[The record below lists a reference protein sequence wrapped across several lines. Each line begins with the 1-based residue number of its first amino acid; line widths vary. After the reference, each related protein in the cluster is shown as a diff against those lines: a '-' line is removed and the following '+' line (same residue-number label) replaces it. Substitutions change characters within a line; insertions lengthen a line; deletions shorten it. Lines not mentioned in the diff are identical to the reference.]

1 MPKMTKKRILMFLGG
16 TLRVRYKL
24 LVLVA
29 WSILVCLALVSSGEG
44 LASCPS
50 SFFRR
55 SKLPGKG
62 WLAAATPPMEPGSL
76 CRFCSASRFQALAEE
91 YWRWYWPYL
100 LPISWISSSSPQCPH
115 LVLCDVVVK
124 LWEEADDVFVPRQL
138 VLLLLETTQVVL
150 RNTSWRESRTN
161 RKAWF
166 AQWQHIDDT
175 IRQLNTLSKKSFF
188 SPEY

>member
-1 MPKMTKKRILMFLGG
+1 MFLGG

-29 WSILVCLALVSSGEG
+29 WSILVWLALVGSGEG
-44 LASCPS
+44 LACYPS

-55 SKLPGKG
+55 SKLPAKG

-100 LPISWISSSSPQCPH
+100 PFSWISSSSPQCPH

-124 LWEEADDVFVPRQL
+124 LREEADDVFVPRQL

-150 RNTSWRESRTN
+150 RNTSWRESRVN

-166 AQWQHIDDT
+166 AQWQHIVDT
-175 IRQLNTLSKKSFF
+175 IKQLNTWSKIFFF

>member
-1 MPKMTKKRILMFLGG
+1 MPIMTKKRILMFLGG

-50 SFFRR
+50 SFFKR

-91 YWRWYWPYL
+91 YWRWYWPIFVAYFMSIIIITSVPTSRPL
-100 LPISWISSSSPQCPH
+100 WCSCQTPRRSRWCLRSSSAGIAPSWNDAGCPEKYQ
-115 LVLCDVVVK
+115 LERVK
-124 LWEEADDVFVPRQL
+124 
-138 VLLLLETTQVVL
+138 
-150 RNTSWRESRTN
+150 N
-161 RKAWF
+161 K
-166 AQWQHIDDT
+166 
-175 IRQLNTLSKKSFF
+175 
-188 SPEY
+188 